1 MNRAAIAADTLR
13 ICETGIIQ
21 LGQGKAGY
29 DFSMTL
35 KQSVDRTEL
44 FIGTEPELEL
54 PMLAEYQT
62 KISITNETSLE
73 ALERLSRAYNNAVSK
88 SRNDWFGGLTEK
100 ILEPDEV
107 LCLNFASAKN
117 PGGGFLGGA
126 QAQEESLARSS
137 GLYKTLMSKP
147 DFYAFHRRQHDLL
160 YSHRMIY
167 SPNVPVFKND
177 AGDLLEP
184 YNAAFITCAAPNAG
198 AIASNQAHSTHL
210 IPTVLEERAAL
221 VLSLAALKEHRR
233 LVLGAWGCGVFQN
246 DPSMVARAFA
256 GLLEGR
262 FKNVFEE
269 VVFAVYDR
277 SKGQEVY
284 TAFAEI
290 FKEKES

>member
-13 ICETGIIQ
+13 ICETGVIGSKGIGTNLEQ
-21 LGQGKAGY
+21 AVRQ
-29 DFSMTL
+29 
-35 KQSVDRTEL
+35 TEL
-44 FIGTEPELEL
+44 WLGTEPELQIKPLEQFRTTIL
-54 PMLAEYQT
+54 V
-62 KISITNETSLE
+62 TNETSLK
-73 ALERLSRAYNNAVSK
+73 ALERLARD
-88 SRNDWFGGLTEK
+88 SRN
-100 ILEPDEV
+100 EV

-137 GLYKTLMSKP
+137 GLYKTLMSKS

-198 AIASNQAHSTHL
+198 AIASNQAHSIHL
-210 IPTVLEERAAL
+210 IPAVLEERAAL
-221 VLSLAALKEHRR
+221 VLSLAALKRHRR

-246 DPSMVARAFA
+246 DPIMVARAFA
-256 GLLEGR
+256 SLLEGR
-262 FKNVFEE
+262 FKGVFEE

-284 TAFAEI
+284 AAFMEA
-290 FKEKES
+290 FKGKQ